1 MNVLIV
7 DDLFVN
13 RMLLSEIIEQL
24 GYKYKEV
31 MNGQEAIDELSAQKY
46 DFVLMD
52 VEMPVMNGI
61 EATRHIKDPAN
72 GFTSIKVIGVTA
84 HDPEM
89 FFQDYDEVGFDGLIT
104 KPYTLDKIKN
114 EFDRFLEN
122 IQ

>member
-24 GYKYKEV
+24 GYSYKEV
-31 MNGQEAIDELSAQKY
+31 VNGKEAIDELKVAAY

-61 EATRHIKDPAN
+61 EATKYIKNPVN
-72 GFTSIKVIGVTA
+72 GLSRIIVLGVTA

-89 FFQDYDEVGFDGLIT
+89 FFEDYDEVGFDGLIT
-104 KPYTLDKIKN
+104 KPYTLEKIKN
-114 EFDRFLEN
+114 ALDKQLN
-122 IQ
+122 KL